1 MRRFT
6 LLISGS
12 LRKKSPPSADNKK
25 TPVEQHSTGVF
36 IYTNDLHLAHFKSP
50 SMCIIHSSVTD
61 IVQLLFDHG

>member
-6 LLISGS
+6 LLISGN
-12 LRKKSPPSADNKK
+12 LRKKSPPSAGNKK
-25 TPVEQHSTGVF
+25 TPVEHSTGVF
-36 IYTNDLHLAHFKSP
+36 IYTNDLYLAYFKSP